1 MFYSV
6 LNYKQL
12 GLGVYSRVV
21 QGNPEKLFNGTRCN
35 IKMKPVDFFSH
46 MSVLYMKGHFILG
59 ADFNGSSVFDLYPNI
74 GTESGECK
82 TIKPMVSNQML
93 LILITFVTTDYRLT
107 FWFN

>member
-1 MFYSV
+1 MV
-6 LNYKQL
+6 K
-12 GLGVYSRVV
+12 
-21 QGNPEKLFNGTRCN
+21 GNPEKLFNGTRCN

-93 LILITFVTTDYRLT
+93 LILISYH
-107 FWFN
+107 

>member
-1 MFYSV
+1 
-6 LNYKQL
+6 
-12 GLGVYSRVV
+12 
-21 QGNPEKLFNGTRCN
+21 
-35 IKMKPVDFFSH
+35 MKPVDFFSH

-93 LILITFVTTDYRLT
+93 IILITFVTIDNRLT

>member
-1 MFYSV
+1 
-6 LNYKQL
+6 
-12 GLGVYSRVV
+12 
-21 QGNPEKLFNGTRCN
+21 
-35 IKMKPVDFFSH
+35 MKPVDFFSH

-93 LILITFVTTDYRLT
+93 
-107 FWFN
+107 